1 MKPGQTAIYYITA
14 EDARRA
20 ESSPQLEGFRA
31 RGVEVLLLT
40 DPVDSFWV
48 RSAIGFDGKP
58 FKSITQG
65 DDGLEALPLEA
76 APTTETSRAEGAAL
90 ATLIALFKQTLGSE
104 VSDVRATAR
113 LTASPV
119 CLVAR
124 DQGLDRTLE
133 RLLTRQNAAGVTATA
148 PIFEINPEHPLIVA
162 LAAKAAQ
169 GGAPDRIRQAA
180 HLLLDQALILEGE
193 TPTDPARFAQVLV
206 GLMQQALESQ

>member
-1 MKPGQTAIYYITA
+1 M
-14 EDARRA
+14 
-20 ESSPQLEGFRA
+20 
-31 RGVEVLLLT
+31 LLLT

-65 DDGLEALPLEA
+65 DDGLESLPLEA
-76 APTTETSRAEGAAL
+76 APKAETSRAEGAAL
-90 ATLIALFKQTLGSE
+90 ATLIALFKQALESD
-104 VSDVRATAR
+104 VSDVRSTAR

-148 PIFEINPEHPLIVA
+148 PVFEINPEHPLIVA

-169 GGAPDRIRQAA
+169 GGAADRIREAA
-180 HLLLDQALILEGE
+180 HLLLDQARILEGE
-193 TPTDPARFAQVLV
+193 TPTDPARF
-206 GLMQQALESQ
+206 GQALVELMLESVNSK